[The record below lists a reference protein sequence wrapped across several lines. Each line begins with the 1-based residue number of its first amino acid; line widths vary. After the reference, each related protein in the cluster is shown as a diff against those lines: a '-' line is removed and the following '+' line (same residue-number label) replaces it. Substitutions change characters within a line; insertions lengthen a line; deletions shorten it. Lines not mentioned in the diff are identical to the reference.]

1 MGRWILWCFCIM
13 LLCVSCK
20 QDKVKIDY
28 RLDDEKLIQ
37 LMYDVQW
44 SDAAIANLSKARQ
57 DSLRSLFW
65 SKLTT
70 IYGMTEEEIKDEI
83 YKLETDPEK
92 MKMVFDRIK
101 GMSDT
106 IK

>member
-1 MGRWILWCFCIM
+1 MKWGALVFFCC
-13 LLCVSCK
+13 LLISISCK
-20 QDKVKIDY
+20 KEKVKVDY
-28 RLDDEKLIQ
+28 KLDDERLIQ

-57 DSLRSLFW
+57 DSLRDLFW

-70 IYGMTEEEIKDEI
+70 IYGLTEEEIKAEVH
-83 YKLETDPEK
+83 KLETDPEK

-101 GMSDT
+101 EMSDT